1 MKRLFALPIVMVALM
16 LCGCNEIELPSE
28 GSGGKNDDD
37 KENVASPDSSDT
49 FTIATLSR
57 ADDGEFIALK
67 GYIVG
72 YMPTNTI
79 NKVVFN
85 ADDAVSTNIVLAD
98 RAAETDTKLCAGLQL
113 KAESDARV
121 DLNLADNPAMLGQR
135 IIAYGYKGTYCNAPG
150 LKQVEVYEL
159 VDDDDDDEAG
169 DNDNNDSGDGAGSKD
184 EGGELFPT
192 LVTEGTAQPFE
203 GC

>member
-1 MKRLFALPIVMVALM
+1 MKKLFALSVVMAALM

-28 GSGGKNDDD
+28 GSGGKEDND
-37 KENVASPDSSDT
+37 KENVTAPDSDGT
-49 FTIATLSR
+49 FTIATLCR

-79 NKVVFN
+79 NKVVFD

-98 RAAETDTKLCAGLQL
+98 RAAETDMKLCAGLQL
-113 KAESDARV
+113 KVGSDARV

-135 IIAYGYKGTYCNAPG
+135 IIAYGYKGAYCNAPG

-159 VDDDDDDEAG
+159 VDDDDSDD
-169 DNDNNDSGDGAGSKD
+169 DSGDGADSKD
-184 EGGELFPT
+184 DGGELFPT

>member
-1 MKRLFALPIVMVALM
+1 MKKLFALSVVMAALM

-28 GSGGKNDDD
+28 DSGGKEDND
-37 KENVASPDSSDT
+37 KENVTAPDSSDT
-49 FTIATLSR
+49 FTIATLSL

-98 RAAETDTKLCAGLQL
+98 RAAETDMKLCAGLQL
-113 KAESDARV
+113 KAGSDARV

-135 IIAYGYKGTYCNAPG
+135 IIAYGYKGAYCNAPG

-159 VDDDDDDEAG
+159 ADDDDSDD
-169 DNDNNDSGDGAGSKD
+169 DSGDGADSKD
-184 EGGELFPT
+184 DGGELFPT
-192 LVTEGTAQPFE
+192 LVTEETAQPFE

>member
-1 MKRLFALPIVMVALM
+1 MKKLFALSVVMFALM

-28 GSGGKNDDD
+28 GSGGKEDDD
-37 KENVASPDSSDT
+37 KENVTAPDSDDT
-49 FTIATLSR
+49 FTIATLCR

-79 NKVVFN
+79 NKVVFD

-113 KAESDARV
+113 KAESDARI

-159 VDDDDDDEAG
+159 VDDDDEAG
-169 DNDNNDSGDGAGSKD
+169 DNDDDSDD
-184 EGGELFPT
+184 GGELFPT

>member
-1 MKRLFALPIVMVALM
+1 MKKLFALSVVMVALM

-28 GSGGKNDDD
+28 GSGGKEDDD
-37 KENVASPDSSDT
+37 KENVTAPDSSDT

-113 KAESDARV
+113 KAGSDARV
-121 DLNLADNPAMLGQR
+121 DLNLADNSAMLGQR

-159 VDDDDDDEAG
+159 VDDDDSDE
-169 DNDNNDSGDGAGSKD
+169 DSGDGADSKD
-184 EGGELFPT
+184 DGGELFPT

>member
-1 MKRLFALPIVMVALM
+1 MKKLFALSVVMFALM

-28 GSGGKNDDD
+28 GSGGKEDDD
-37 KENVASPDSSDT
+37 KENVTAPDSSDT

-79 NKVVFN
+79 NKVVFD

-98 RAAETDTKLCAGLQL
+98 RAAETDMKLCAGLQL
-113 KAESDARV
+113 KAGSDARV
-121 DLNLADNPAMLGQR
+121 DLNLADNPAMLGQC

-159 VDDDDDDEAG
+159 VDDDADDSD
-169 DNDNNDSGDGAGSKD
+169 DDSGDGADSKD
-184 EGGELFPT
+184 DGGELFPT

>member
-1 MKRLFALPIVMVALM
+1 MKKLFALSVVMVALM

-28 GSGGKNDDD
+28 GSGGKEDDD
-37 KENVASPDSSDT
+37 KENVTAPDSSDT

-113 KAESDARV
+113 KAGSDARV

-159 VDDDDDDEAG
+159 VDDDDSDE
-169 DNDNNDSGDGAGSKD
+169 DSGDGADSKD
-184 EGGELFPT
+184 DGGELFPT

>member
-1 MKRLFALPIVMVALM
+1 MKKLFALSVVMVCLM

-28 GSGGKNDDD
+28 DSGGKNDDE

-49 FTIATLSR
+49 FTVATLSR

-121 DLNLADNPAMLGQR
+121 DLNLADNPAMLGQC

-159 VDDDDDDEAG
+159 VDDDDDG
-169 DNDNNDSGDGAGSKD
+169 DNDDNSGDGGGSKD

>member
-1 MKRLFALPIVMVALM
+1 MKKLFALSVVMVGLM

-28 GSGGKNDDD
+28 GSGGKEDDD
-37 KENVASPDSSDT
+37 KENVAAPDSDGT

-57 ADDGEFIALK
+57 AEDGEFIALK

-113 KAESDARV
+113 KVGSDARV

-135 IIAYGYKGTYCNAPG
+135 IIAYGYKGAYCNAPG

-159 VDDDDDDEAG
+159 VDDDDDDS
-169 DNDNNDSGDGAGSKD
+169 DDDSGDGADSKD
-184 EGGELFPT
+184 DGGELFPT

>member
-1 MKRLFALPIVMVALM
+1 MKKLFALSVVMVALM

-28 GSGGKNDDD
+28 GSGGKEDND
-37 KENVASPDSSDT
+37 KENVTAPDSDGT
-49 FTIATLSR
+49 FTIATLCR

-98 RAAETDTKLCAGLQL
+98 RAAETDMKLCAGLQL
-113 KAESDARV
+113 KVGSDARV

-159 VDDDDDDEAG
+159 VDDDADDSD
-169 DNDNNDSGDGAGSKD
+169 DDSGDGADSKD
-184 EGGELFPT
+184 DGGESFPT

>member
-1 MKRLFALPIVMVALM
+1 MKKLFALSVVMAVLM

-28 GSGGKNDDD
+28 GSGGKEDDE
-37 KENVASPDSSDT
+37 KENVAAPDSDDT

-159 VDDDDDDEAG
+159 VDDEAG
-169 DNDNNDSGDGAGSKD
+169 DNDDNSGDGAGSKD

-192 LVTEGTAQPFE
+192 LVTEGAVQPFE

>member
-1 MKRLFALPIVMVALM
+1 MKKLFALSVVMFALM

-37 KENVASPDSSDT
+37 KENVTVPDSGDT
-49 FTIATLSR
+49 FTIATLCR

-79 NKVVFN
+79 NKVVFD

-113 KAESDARV
+113 KAGSDARV

-159 VDDDDDDEAG
+159 VDDDEADDSD
-169 DNDNNDSGDGAGSKD
+169 DDSGDGADSKD
-184 EGGELFPT
+184 DGGESFPT

>member
-1 MKRLFALPIVMVALM
+1 M

-28 GSGGKNDDD
+28 GSGGKEDDD
-37 KENVASPDSSDT
+37 KENVAAPDSGDT
-49 FTIATLSR
+49 FTIATLCR

-113 KAESDARV
+113 KAGSDARV

-159 VDDDDDDEAG
+159 VDDDDEADDS
-169 DNDNNDSGDGAGSKD
+169 DDDSGDGADSKD
-184 EGGELFPT
+184 DGGELFPT

>member
-1 MKRLFALPIVMVALM
+1 MKKLFALSVVMVALM

-28 GSGGKNDDD
+28 GSGGKEDDD
-37 KENVASPDSSDT
+37 KENVTAPDSSDT

-98 RAAETDTKLCAGLQL
+98 RAAETDMKLCAGLQL
-113 KAESDARV
+113 KARSDARV

-159 VDDDDDDEAG
+159 VDDDDSDE
-169 DNDNNDSGDGAGSKD
+169 DSGDGADSKD
-184 EGGELFPT
+184 DGGELFPT

>member
-1 MKRLFALPIVMVALM
+1 MKKLFALSVVMAALM

-28 GSGGKNDDD
+28 GSGGKEDND
-37 KENVASPDSSDT
+37 KENVTAPDSSDT
-49 FTIATLSR
+49 FTIATLSL

-85 ADDAVSTNIVLAD
+85 ADDAVSTNVVLAD

-159 VDDDDDDEAG
+159 VDDEADDSDD
-169 DNDNNDSGDGAGSKD
+169 DSGDGADSKD
-184 EGGELFPT
+184 DGGELFPT

>member
-1 MKRLFALPIVMVALM
+1 MKKLFALSVVMVGLM

-28 GSGGKNDDD
+28 GSGGKEDDD
-37 KENVASPDSSDT
+37 KENVTAPDSGDT
-49 FTIATLSR
+49 FNIATLCR

-113 KAESDARV
+113 KAGSDARV

-135 IIAYGYKGTYCNAPG
+135 IIAYGYKGAYCNAPG

-159 VDDDDDDEAG
+159 VDDDDD
-169 DNDNNDSGDGAGSKD
+169 SGDGADSKGD
-184 EGGELFPT
+184 GGESFPT

>member
-1 MKRLFALPIVMVALM
+1 MKKLFALSVVMVGLM

-28 GSGGKNDDD
+28 GSGGKEDDD
-37 KENVASPDSSDT
+37 KENVTAPDSSDT

-79 NKVVFN
+79 NKVAFN

-98 RAAETDTKLCAGLQL
+98 RAAETDTKQCAGLQL
-113 KAESDARV
+113 KAGSDARV

-159 VDDDDDDEAG
+159 VDDEAG
-169 DNDNNDSGDGAGSKD
+169 DNDDDSGDGAGSKD
-184 EGGELFPT
+184 DGGELFPT

>member
-1 MKRLFALPIVMVALM
+1 MKKLFALSVVMVGLM

-28 GSGGKNDDD
+28 GSGGKEDDD
-37 KENVASPDSSDT
+37 KENVAAPDSGDT

-113 KAESDARV
+113 KAGSDARV

-150 LKQVEVYEL
+150 LKQVEVYE
-159 VDDDDDDEAG
+159 VVDDEA
-169 DNDNNDSGDGAGSKD
+169 DDSDDDSGDGADSKD
-184 EGGELFPT
+184 DGGELFPT

>member
-1 MKRLFALPIVMVALM
+1 MKKLFALSVVMVALM

-28 GSGGKNDDD
+28 GSGGKEDDD
-37 KENVASPDSSDT
+37 KENVTAPDSDDT
-49 FTIATLSR
+49 FTIATLCR
-57 ADDGEFIALK
+57 ADDGEFVALK

-113 KAESDARV
+113 KAGSDARV

-135 IIAYGYKGTYCNAPG
+135 IIAYGYKGAYCNAPG

-159 VDDDDDDEAG
+159 VDDEADDSDD
-169 DNDNNDSGDGAGSKD
+169 DSGDGADSKD
-184 EGGELFPT
+184 DGGELFPT

>member
-1 MKRLFALPIVMVALM
+1 MKKLFALSVVMVALM

-28 GSGGKNDDD
+28 GSGGKEDNDKD
-37 KENVASPDSSDT
+37 NVTAPDSSDT
-49 FTIATLSR
+49 FTIATLCR

-113 KAESDARV
+113 KVGSDARV

-135 IIAYGYKGTYCNAPG
+135 IIAYGYKGAYCNAPG

-159 VDDDDDDEAG
+159 VDDDDDDS
-169 DNDNNDSGDGAGSKD
+169 DDDSGDGADSKD
-184 EGGELFPT
+184 DGGELFPT

>member
-1 MKRLFALPIVMVALM
+1 MKKLFALSVVMVGLM

-28 GSGGKNDDD
+28 GSGGKEDDD
-37 KENVASPDSSDT
+37 KENVTAPDSSDT
-49 FTIATLSR
+49 FTIATLCR

-79 NKVVFN
+79 NKVVFD

-113 KAESDARV
+113 KAGSDARV

-135 IIAYGYKGTYCNAPG
+135 IIAYGYKGAYCNAAG

-159 VDDDDDDEAG
+159 VDDDDNDSDD
-169 DNDNNDSGDGAGSKD
+169 DSGDGADSKD
-184 EGGELFPT
+184 DGGESFPT

>member
-1 MKRLFALPIVMVALM
+1 MKKLFALSVVMVGLV

-28 GSGGKNDDD
+28 GSGGKEDND
-37 KENVASPDSSDT
+37 KENVTAPDSSDT
-49 FTIATLSR
+49 FTIATLCR

-72 YMPTNTI
+72 YMPTNTM
-79 NKVVFN
+79 NKVVFD
-85 ADDAVSTNIVLAD
+85 ADDAVSANIVLAD

-113 KAESDARV
+113 KAGSDARV

-135 IIAYGYKGTYCNAPG
+135 IIAYGYKGAYCNAPG

-159 VDDDDDDEAG
+159 VDDDDEADDSG
-169 DNDNNDSGDGAGSKD
+169 DDSGDGADSKD
-184 EGGELFPT
+184 DGGELFPT

>member
-1 MKRLFALPIVMVALM
+1 MKKLFALSVVMVALM
-16 LCGCNEIELPSE
+16 LYGCNEIELPSE
-28 GSGGKNDDD
+28 GSGGKEDND
-37 KENVASPDSSDT
+37 KENVTAPDSDGT
-49 FTIATLSR
+49 FTIATLCR

-72 YMPTNTI
+72 YIPTNTI
-79 NKVVFN
+79 NKVVFD

-98 RAAETDTKLCAGLQL
+98 RAAETDMKLCAGLQL
-113 KAESDARV
+113 KVGSDARV

-159 VDDDDDDEAG
+159 VDDDADDSD
-169 DNDNNDSGDGAGSKD
+169 DDSGDGADSKD
-184 EGGELFPT
+184 DGGESFPT

>member
-1 MKRLFALPIVMVALM
+1 MKKLFALSVVMVALM

-28 GSGGKNDDD
+28 GSGGKEDND
-37 KENVASPDSSDT
+37 KENVAAPDSDGT
-49 FTIATLSR
+49 FTIATLCR

-79 NKVVFN
+79 NKVAFN
-85 ADDAVSTNIVLAD
+85 ADDAVSANIVLAD

-113 KAESDARV
+113 KAGSDARV

-135 IIAYGYKGTYCNAPG
+135 IIAYGYKGAYCNAPG

-159 VDDDDDDEAG
+159 VDDDEADDSD
-169 DNDNNDSGDGAGSKD
+169 DDSGDGADSKD
-184 EGGELFPT
+184 DGGELFPT

>member
-1 MKRLFALPIVMVALM
+1 MKKLFALSVVMVALM

-28 GSGGKNDDD
+28 GSGGKEDDD
-37 KENVASPDSSDT
+37 KENVTAPDSGDT
-49 FTIATLSR
+49 FTIATLCR
-57 ADDGEFIALK
+57 VDDGEFIALK

-113 KAESDARV
+113 KAGSDARV
-121 DLNLADNPAMLGQR
+121 DLNLADNPAMLGQC

-159 VDDDDDDEAG
+159 VDDDEADDSD
-169 DNDNNDSGDGAGSKD
+169 DDSGDGADSKD
-184 EGGELFPT
+184 DGGELFPT

>member
-1 MKRLFALPIVMVALM
+1 MKKLFALSVVMVAFM

-28 GSGGKNDDD
+28 GSGGKEDND
-37 KENVASPDSSDT
+37 KENVTAPDSSDT
-49 FTIATLSR
+49 FTIATLCR

-72 YMPTNTI
+72 YMPTNTM
-79 NKVVFN
+79 NKVVFD

-113 KAESDARV
+113 KAGSDARV

-135 IIAYGYKGTYCNAPG
+135 IIAYGYKGAYCNAPG

-159 VDDDDDDEAG
+159 VDDDDD
-169 DNDNNDSGDGAGSKD
+169 SGDGADSKD
-184 EGGELFPT
+184 DGGELFPT

>member
-1 MKRLFALPIVMVALM
+1 MKKLFALSVVMVGLV

-28 GSGGKNDDD
+28 GSGGKEDNDQ
-37 KENVASPDSSDT
+37 ENVTAPDSGDT

-98 RAAETDTKLCAGLQL
+98 RAAETDTKQCAGLQL
-113 KAESDARV
+113 KAGSDARV

-135 IIAYGYKGTYCNAPG
+135 IIAYGYKGAYCNAPG

-159 VDDDDDDEAG
+159 VDDDDSDD
-169 DNDNNDSGDGAGSKD
+169 DSGDGADSKD
-184 EGGELFPT
+184 DGGELFPT

>member
-1 MKRLFALPIVMVALM
+1 MKKLFALSVVMFALM

-28 GSGGKNDDD
+28 GSGGKENDD
-37 KENVASPDSSDT
+37 KENVTAPDSSDT

-79 NKVVFN
+79 NKVAFN

-98 RAAETDTKLCAGLQL
+98 RAAETDMKLCAGLQL
-113 KAESDARV
+113 KVGSDARV

-159 VDDDDDDEAG
+159 VDDEAG
-169 DNDNNDSGDGAGSKD
+169 DNDDDSGDGADSKD
-184 EGGELFPT
+184 DGGESFPT

>member
-1 MKRLFALPIVMVALM
+1 MKKLFALSVVMVGLM

-28 GSGGKNDDD
+28 GSGGKEDND
-37 KENVASPDSSDT
+37 KENVTAPDSSDT

-57 ADDGEFIALK
+57 AEDGEFIALK

-98 RAAETDTKLCAGLQL
+98 RAAETDTKQCAGLQL
-113 KAESDARV
+113 KAGSDARV

-159 VDDDDDDEAG
+159 VDDDDD
-169 DNDNNDSGDGAGSKD
+169 SGDGVDSKD
-184 EGGELFPT
+184 DGGELFPT

>member
-1 MKRLFALPIVMVALM
+1 MKKLFALSVVMVGLV

-28 GSGGKNDDD
+28 GSGGKEDND
-37 KENVASPDSSDT
+37 KENVTAPDSSDT
-49 FTIATLSR
+49 FTIATLCR

-72 YMPTNTI
+72 YMPTNTM
-79 NKVVFN
+79 NKVVFD

-113 KAESDARV
+113 KAGSDARV
-121 DLNLADNPAMLGQR
+121 DLNLADNPAMLGQC

-159 VDDDDDDEAG
+159 VDDDDD
-169 DNDNNDSGDGAGSKD
+169 SGDG
-184 EGGELFPT
+184 GESFPT

>member
-1 MKRLFALPIVMVALM
+1 MKKLFALSVVMVALM

-28 GSGGKNDDD
+28 GSGGKEDDD
-37 KENVASPDSSDT
+37 KENVTAPDSDDT
-49 FTIATLSR
+49 FTIATLCR

-79 NKVVFN
+79 NKVVFD

-98 RAAETDTKLCAGLQL
+98 RAAETDMKLCAGLQL
-113 KAESDARV
+113 KVGSDARV

-135 IIAYGYKGTYCNAPG
+135 IIAYGYKGTYCNALG

-159 VDDDDDDEAG
+159 VDDDADDSD
-169 DNDNNDSGDGAGSKD
+169 DDSGDGADSKD
-184 EGGELFPT
+184 DGGESFPT

>member
-1 MKRLFALPIVMVALM
+1 MKKLFALSVVMVGLM

-28 GSGGKNDDD
+28 GSGGKEDND
-37 KENVASPDSSDT
+37 KENVTAPDSDGT

-113 KAESDARV
+113 KAGSDARV

-135 IIAYGYKGTYCNAPG
+135 IIAYGYKGAYCNAPG

-159 VDDDDDDEAG
+159 VDNDD
-169 DNDNNDSGDGAGSKD
+169 DSGDGADSKD
-184 EGGELFPT
+184 DGGELFPT

>member
-1 MKRLFALPIVMVALM
+1 MKKLFALSVVMVALM

-28 GSGGKNDDD
+28 GSGGKEDDD
-37 KENVASPDSSDT
+37 KENVTAPDSDGT
-49 FTIATLSR
+49 FTIATLCR

-113 KAESDARV
+113 KVGSDARV

-135 IIAYGYKGTYCNAPG
+135 IIAYGYKGAYCNAPG

-159 VDDDDDDEAG
+159 VDDEADDSDD
-169 DNDNNDSGDGAGSKD
+169 DSGDGADSKD
-184 EGGELFPT
+184 DGAELFPT

>member
-1 MKRLFALPIVMVALM
+1 MKKLFALSVVMVGLM

-28 GSGGKNDDD
+28 GSGGKEDND
-37 KENVASPDSSDT
+37 KENVTAPDSDGT

-113 KAESDARV
+113 KAGRDRKSV
-121 DLNLADNPAMLGQR
+121 
-135 IIAYGYKGTYCNAPG
+135 
-150 LKQVEVYEL
+150 V
-159 VDDDDDDEAG
+159 
-169 DNDNNDSGDGAGSKD
+169 
-184 EGGELFPT
+184 
-192 LVTEGTAQPFE
+192 
-203 GC
+203 

>member
-1 MKRLFALPIVMVALM
+1 MKKLFALSVVMVALM

-28 GSGGKNDDD
+28 GSGGKEDND
-37 KENVASPDSSDT
+37 KENVTAPDSDGT
-49 FTIATLSR
+49 FTIATLCR

-79 NKVVFN
+79 NKVVFD

-98 RAAETDTKLCAGLQL
+98 RAAETDMKLCAGLQL
-113 KAESDARV
+113 KVGSDARV

-159 VDDDDDDEAG
+159 VDDDDD
-169 DNDNNDSGDGAGSKD
+169 SGDGADSKGD
-184 EGGELFPT
+184 GGESFPT

>member
-1 MKRLFALPIVMVALM
+1 MKKLFALSVVMVALM

-28 GSGGKNDDD
+28 GSGGKEDND
-37 KENVASPDSSDT
+37 KENVTAPDSSDT
-49 FTIATLSR
+49 FTIATLCR

-72 YMPTNTI
+72 YMPTNTM
-79 NKVVFN
+79 NKVVFD

-98 RAAETDTKLCAGLQL
+98 RAAETDMKLCAGLQL
-113 KAESDARV
+113 KAGSDARV

-135 IIAYGYKGTYCNAPG
+135 IIAYGYKGAYCNAPG

-159 VDDDDDDEAG
+159 VDDDDSDD
-169 DNDNNDSGDGAGSKD
+169 DSGDGADSKD
-184 EGGELFPT
+184 DGGELFPT

>member
-1 MKRLFALPIVMVALM
+1 MKKLFALSVVMVGLM

-28 GSGGKNDDD
+28 GSGGKEDND
-37 KENVASPDSSDT
+37 KENVTAPDSDGT

-98 RAAETDTKLCAGLQL
+98 RAAETDMKLCAGLQL
-113 KAESDARV
+113 KAGSDARV

-159 VDDDDDDEAG
+159 VDDEAG
-169 DNDNNDSGDGAGSKD
+169 DNDDDSGDGADSKD
-184 EGGELFPT
+184 DGGELFPT

>member
-1 MKRLFALPIVMVALM
+1 MKKLFALSVVMVGLM

-28 GSGGKNDDD
+28 GSGGKEDND
-37 KENVASPDSSDT
+37 KENVTAPDSDGT

-113 KAESDARV
+113 KAGSDARV

-159 VDDDDDDEAG
+159 VDDDDNDSDD
-169 DNDNNDSGDGAGSKD
+169 DSGDGADSKD
-184 EGGELFPT
+184 DGGELFPT

>member
-1 MKRLFALPIVMVALM
+1 MKKLFALSVVMVAFM

-28 GSGGKNDDD
+28 GSGGKEDND
-37 KENVASPDSSDT
+37 KENVTAPDSSDT

-113 KAESDARV
+113 KAGSDARV

-135 IIAYGYKGTYCNAPG
+135 IIAYGYKGVYCNAPG

-159 VDDDDDDEAG
+159 VDDDDD
-169 DNDNNDSGDGAGSKD
+169 SGDGADSKD
-184 EGGELFPT
+184 DGGELFPT
-192 LVTEGTAQPFE
+192 LVTEGATQPFE

>member
-1 MKRLFALPIVMVALM
+1 MKKLFALSVVMFALL

-28 GSGGKNDDD
+28 GSGGKEDDD
-37 KENVASPDSSDT
+37 KENVTAPDSGDT
-49 FTIATLSR
+49 FTIATLSL

-98 RAAETDTKLCAGLQL
+98 RAAETDMKLCAGLQL
-113 KAESDARV
+113 KVGSDARV
-121 DLNLADNPAMLGQR
+121 DLNLADNPAMLGQC

-159 VDDDDDDEAG
+159 VDDDEADDSD
-169 DNDNNDSGDGAGSKD
+169 DDSGDGA
-184 EGGELFPT
+184 ELFPT